1 MSTKGRLP
9 TRSAVVLWLRLARIY
24 NHNVRVTTEHLRQ
37 WHLSPAQF
45 DVLAQVGSADGLTQV
60 ELADRL
66 LVTQGNITQLLDK
79 MEHAGLLERRREGR
93 IKRLSLT
100 EAGRALHDQ
109 VVPAQEQLQQRQ
121 FSALSAEEQRQLLS
135 LLRKVDHSRQ

>member
-1 MSTKGRLP
+1 VSTKG
-9 TRSAVVLWLRLARIY
+9 TASIRSAVALWLRLARIY
-24 NHNVRVTTEHLRQ
+24 NHNVRVTSEHLRE
-37 WHLSPAQF
+37 WNLSPAQF
-45 DVLAQVGSADGLTQV
+45 DVLAQVGSAEGLTQV

-79 MEHAGLLERRREGR
+79 MEQSGLLERRREGR

-100 EAGRALHDQ
+100 ETGRALYNQ
-109 VVPAQEQLQQRQ
+109 VVPAQEELQQRQ

-135 LLRKVDHSRQ
+135 LLRKVDHAQR

>member
-1 MSTKGRLP
+1 VSTKGAAS
-9 TRSAVVLWLRLARIY
+9 TRSAVALWLRLARIY
-24 NHNVRVTTEHLRQ
+24 NHNVRATSEHLRE
-37 WHLSPAQF
+37 WNLTPAQF
-45 DVLAQVGSADGLTQV
+45 DVLAQVGSAEGLTQV

-93 IKRLSLT
+93 INRLSLT
-100 EAGRALHDQ
+100 EVGRALYNQ
-109 VVPAQEQLQQRQ
+109 VVPAQEALQQRQ

-135 LLRKVDHSRQ
+135 LLRKVDHAQR